1 MLFNEYKDGST
12 TIKWS
17 NDYIPKSNIEN
28 EYAISNLNSTIFQ
41 LLQEL
46 NKGNWKNT
54 IAFIV
59 KTSNTVINTAIM
71 YLTGI

>member
-46 NKGNWKNT
+46 NKGN
-54 IAFIV
+54 
-59 KTSNTVINTAIM
+59 
-71 YLTGI
+71 